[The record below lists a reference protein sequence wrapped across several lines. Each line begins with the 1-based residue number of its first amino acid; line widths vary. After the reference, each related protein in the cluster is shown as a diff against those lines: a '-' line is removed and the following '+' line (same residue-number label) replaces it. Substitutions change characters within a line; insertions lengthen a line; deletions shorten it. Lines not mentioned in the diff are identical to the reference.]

1 MAERARLRMD
11 AQPSGKER
19 DAVAV
24 ASWA

>member
-11 AQPSGKER
+11 ALPSEKER
-19 DAVAV
+19 DAVDV

>member
-11 AQPSGKER
+11 AQPSEKER

-24 ASWA
+24 ASRV